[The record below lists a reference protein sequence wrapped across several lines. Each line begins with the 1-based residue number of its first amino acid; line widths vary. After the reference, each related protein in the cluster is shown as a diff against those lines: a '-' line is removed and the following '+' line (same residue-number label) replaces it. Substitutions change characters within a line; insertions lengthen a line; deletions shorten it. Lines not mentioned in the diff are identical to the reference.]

1 MTDNS
6 LADWEE
12 YNSNSFVTQAS
23 LWKEV
28 TGAENVFDYYEIN
41 STDFKG
47 CNFIENVNVPDE
59 HDEHEDDGHG
69 HLSENDIHNM
79 LNSLNG
85 YYRYKITDNNY
96 SLAFTFVPD
105 KTQNV
110 FLLAQSGNLDTVK
123 ITTAESSKE
132 FVFNAKQLIDLGVC
146 EQGVEVTV
154 EFSSSNGD
162 RALESYSD
170 NTNSF
175 DDALYLEI
183 AGINDEA
190 YEQGIKAVRNNGV
203 LNITEF
209 DDDYICGTVNAAQD
223 GTMFVSMPYDEGWT
237 VTVDGENAEL
247 IKNESHIMMFSVSA
261 GEHTVEMKYFPQG
274 LKEGIFVSVASLF
287 ALALV
292 MLLSKVRKMKAELA
306 AEEEAKKA
314 SEKPEKDD

>member
-1 MTDNS
+1 
-6 LADWEE
+6 
-12 YNSNSFVTQAS
+12 
-23 LWKEV
+23 
-28 TGAENVFDYYEIN
+28 
-41 STDFKG
+41 
-47 CNFIENVNVPDE
+47 
-59 HDEHEDDGHG
+59 
-69 HLSENDIHNM
+69 M

-123 ITTAESSKE
+123 ITTAKSSKE
-132 FVFNAKQLIDLGVC
+132 FMFVEKHLIDLGVC

-162 RALESYSD
+162 NALESYKD
-170 NTNSF
+170 NTNPF

-183 AGINDEA
+183 AGVNDEV
-190 YEQGIKAVRNNGV
+190 YKQGIKAVRNNGV

-223 GTMFVSMPYDEGWT
+223 GTMFVSIPLDEGWT
-237 VTVDGENAEL
+237 VTVDGEETEL
-247 IKNESHIMMFSVSA
+247 IENDNHMTLFSVSA

-274 LKEGIFVSVASLF
+274 LKEGIFVSVASLLV
-287 ALALV
+287 LALV
-292 MLLSKVRKMKAELA
+292 ILLSKVRKMKAELA

-314 SEKPEKDD
+314 SEKTEKDD